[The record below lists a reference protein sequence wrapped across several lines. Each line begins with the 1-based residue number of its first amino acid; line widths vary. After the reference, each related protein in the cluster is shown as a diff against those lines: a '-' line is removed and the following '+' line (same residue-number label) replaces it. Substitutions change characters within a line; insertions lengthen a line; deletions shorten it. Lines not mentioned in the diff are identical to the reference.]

1 MRGNRQCTFAATST
15 RVNDAINTA
24 EMKMIDD
31 TRNGG
36 GTASG
41 LQAFRAWRLGVM
53 AGSCLSAADEAA
65 ATEPLEEVI
74 VTGTAGGAELRK
86 QDASFTI
93 TTVTADQ
100 IEAAAPKSSAE
111 LLTQLPGVWVESSG
125 GVSGANINVIG
136 FPEAGDAP
144 HVTFEINGAPIF
156 GTESLS
162 FMEQSTLFRVD
173 ETINSVEGVIG
184 GPGSVFAKGEPGLTT
199 NFRLK
204 EGGEQTKGVVKYT
217 GSDYNLQRVDAE
229 VSGKLSD
236 DLYYMVGGY
245 VSASPGIRNAQFLSE
260 KGHQFTVNLT
270 KKLEH
275 GKIGLWTR
283 VTDDVGQWLLPFFS
297 KSGNNLGT
305 FSQLGDFTRMRQI
318 QVGKDSNGDAVY
330 ENFDFANGRGWRGS
344 VSGLN
349 AEFNTSDNTVLRD
362 NLSFT
367 SGNADTYG
375 FVPDGGAVQVSAL
388 VGVAPGAVTT
398 QHGGKVLAQSDWV
411 QEYGY
416 WVVKKQIRSFTN
428 DISLAI
434 KTASN
439 NDLTVGY
446 YVAQW
451 SVDDWWSLNNQ
462 APVQNIAHGDL
473 LSANVTCAL
482 LAASG
487 SGAGCW
493 NYGLA
498 STGDSTAKA
507 FYLADSFHLT
517 DKWRL
522 DGGVRQERQTL
533 DYSASFPAAGTTD
546 HFPSGIVDQVV
557 PDANASKFSYTAA
570 ADYEFS
576 NEMGAFGR
584 YTSGWAFPNFDSF
597 RGGNGSATIQEIK
610 EFEAGYKY
618 TGPVWK
624 AYTTFFWNTS
634 DATAGV
640 QGSNPGSAPQA
651 FKSKAYGAVL
661 DGSYHTGPFAV
672 GVNATWQHAVYDT
685 VQGTPSQVGKKVLRQ
700 PDLRVMLTP
709 SYNLL
714 AGDWSADFYGS
725 IDYIGTRAA
734 DAANTFFFDAY
745 TTIDAGVRVS
755 TPWHYDLQLSGQN
768 LTDRHDATEGDPRS
782 FVAANYRPILGR
794 SIQFSVSYK
803 L

>member
-1 MRGNRQCTFAATST
+1 
-15 RVNDAINTA
+15 
-24 EMKMIDD
+24 MIDD
-31 TRNGG
+31 NRSRGG
-36 GTASG
+36 VSG
-41 LQAFRAWRLGVM
+41 LLQGIRTWRLGMM
-53 AGSCLSAADEAA
+53 AGSCLVALSFAPIVPAADEASS
-65 ATEPLEEVI
+65 TEQIEEVI

-111 LLTQLPGVWVESSG
+111 LLTQIPGVWVESSG

-144 HVTFEINGAPIF
+144 HVTFEINGAPLY

-162 FMEQSTLFRVD
+162 FMEQSSIFRVD

-204 EGGEQTKGVVKYT
+204 EGGEQTKGIVKYT

-229 VSGKLSD
+229 FSGKLAD

-245 VSASPGIRNAQFLSE
+245 ASASPGIRDAQFLSE
-260 KGHQFTVNLT
+260 KGQQFTANLT

-275 GKIGLWTR
+275 GKIGVWTR
-283 VTDDVGQWLLPFFS
+283 MTDDVGQWLLPFFS
-297 KSGNNLGT
+297 KSGNDLGT
-305 FSQLGDFTRMRQI
+305 FSQLGDYTRMRQI
-318 QVGKDSNGDAVY
+318 PVGKDSNGDAIY
-330 ENFDFANGRGWRGS
+330 ETFDFANGRGWRGS
-344 VSGLN
+344 ISGIN
-349 AEFNTSDNTVLRD
+349 AEFNTSDNSVLRD

-375 FVPDGGAVQVSAL
+375 FVPDGGAVQVSDLGLA
-388 VGVAPGAVTT
+388 AGAVTT
-398 QHGGKVLAQSDWV
+398 EHGGNALAPTDWV

-416 WVVKKQIRSFTN
+416 WVVKKKIRSLTN

-434 KTASN
+434 KTGQ

-446 YVAQW
+446 YIAQW
-451 SVDDWWSLNNQ
+451 SAHDWWSLNNQ

-473 LSANVTCAL
+473 LSPNVTCAL
-482 LAASG
+482 LATAG

-493 NYGLA
+493 NYGLD
-498 STGDSTAKA
+498 SNGDATAKA
-507 FYLADSFHLT
+507 FYVADSFHVS
-517 DKWRL
+517 DKLRL

-533 DYSASFPAAGTTD
+533 DYSASFPAGGTSD

-557 PDANASKFSYTAA
+557 PDASASKFSYTAA

-576 NEMGAFGR
+576 HQSGAFGR

-597 RGGNGSATIQEIK
+597 RGGNGSATIQEIR

-618 TGPVWK
+618 SGQAWK
-624 AYTTFFWNTS
+624 LYATAFWNTS

-651 FKSKAYGAVL
+651 FKSKAYGVVL
-661 DGSYHTGPFAV
+661 DGSYHTGAFAL
-672 GVNATWQHAVYDT
+672 GVNGTIQHATYDT
-685 VQGTPSQVGKKVLRQ
+685 VEGNSAQEGNKILRQ
-700 PDLRVMLTP
+700 PDVRIMLTP
-709 SYNLL
+709 SYNLIT
-714 AGDWSADFYGS
+714 GDWAANFYGS
-725 IDYIGTRAA
+725 IAYIGKRPA
-734 DAANTFFFDAY
+734 DPANSFFFDAY
-745 TTIDAGVRVS
+745 NTIDAGVRIN
-755 TPWHYDLQLSGQN
+755 TPWKYDIQISGQN
-768 LTDRHDATEGDPRS
+768 LTNRHDATEGDPRS
-782 FVAANYRPILGR
+782 FVAANYRPILGK

>member
-1 MRGNRQCTFAATST
+1 MKIILRKHGGWAALACLITLSVAPPSTAAEETS
-15 RVNDAINTA
+15 A
-24 EMKMIDD
+24 
-31 TRNGG
+31 G
-36 GTASG
+36 AS
-41 LQAFRAWRLGVM
+41 
-53 AGSCLSAADEAA
+53 AD
-65 ATEPLEEVI
+65 LEEIV

-100 IEAAAPKSSAE
+100 IETAAPKSSAE
-111 LLTQLPGVWVESSG
+111 LLTQIPGVWVESSG

-144 HVTFEINGAPIF
+144 HVTFEINGAPLY

-162 FMEQSTLFRVD
+162 FMEQSSIFRVD

-204 EGGEQTKGVVKYT
+204 EGGEQTKGIVKYT
-217 GSDYNLQRVDAE
+217 GSDYNLQRLDAE
-229 VSGKLSD
+229 LSGKLAD

-245 VSASPGIRNAQFLSE
+245 VSASPGIRDAQFLSE
-260 KGHQFTVNLT
+260 KGHQFTVNIT
-270 KKLEH
+270 KKLEN
-275 GKIGLWTR
+275 GKIGMWTR

-297 KSGNNLGT
+297 KSGNDLGT
-305 FSQLGDFTRMRQI
+305 FSQLGDYTRMRQI
-318 QVGKDSNGDAVY
+318 QVGKDSNGDAIN
-330 ENFDFANGRGWRGS
+330 ETFDFANGRGWRGS
-344 VSGLN
+344 ISGMN

-375 FVPDGGAVQVSAL
+375 FVPDGGAVQVSSLGLA
-388 VGVAPGAVTT
+388 ARAVTT
-398 QHGGKVLAQSDWV
+398 AHGGNVLAPGDWV

-434 KTASN
+434 KTGNN

-451 SVDDWWSLNNQ
+451 SAHDWWSLNNQ

-473 LSANVTCAL
+473 LSPNVTCAR
-482 LAASG
+482 LAAAG

-493 NYGLA
+493 NYGLD
-498 STGDSTAKA
+498 SNGDATAKA
-507 FYLADSFHLT
+507 FYLADSFHVS
-517 DKWRL
+517 DKLRL

-533 DYSASFPAAGTTD
+533 DYSASFPAAGTSD
-546 HFPSGIVDQVV
+546 HFPSGVVNQVV
-557 PDANASKFSYTAA
+557 PGASASKFSYTAA

-576 NEMGAFGR
+576 SQSGAFGR

-597 RGGNGSATIQEIK
+597 RGGNGSATIQEIR
-610 EFEAGYKY
+610 EFEAGYKH

-624 AYTTFFWNTS
+624 LYATAFWNTS

-651 FKSKAYGAVL
+651 FKSKAYGVVL
-661 DGSYHTGPFAV
+661 DGSYHAGDFAV
-672 GVNATWQHAVYDT
+672 GVNATLQHAIYDT
-685 VQGTPSQVGKKVLRQ
+685 VQGTPSQEGKKVLRQ
-700 PDLRVMLTP
+700 PDVRIMLTP
-709 SYNLL
+709 SYNLV
-714 AGDWSADFYGS
+714 AGNWSSVLYGS
-725 IDYIGTRAA
+725 IAYIGRRPA
-734 DAANTFFFDAY
+734 DPANSFFFDAY
-745 TTIDAGVRVS
+745 TAIDAGVRIS
-755 TPWHYDLQLSGQN
+755 TPGHYDLQVSGQN
-768 LTDRHDATEGDPRS
+768 LTNRHDATEGDPRS
-782 FVAANYRPILGR
+782 FVAANFRPILGR